1 VKLGPARGEDGEVAR
16 WRRSFQELLTSE
28 VVAGRAPGPVPPRQ
42 WAPLCA
48 RLVQDSRAPSPGPSW
63 WTPTQAFFGS
73 VETRTDPSAYCWDG
87 MKRIGRRA
95 RPLVFFQFT
104 LAGWGYFELYRR
116 APQRIAPGRGFFAV
130 VPSRH
135 RYYLPPSSPGWTF
148 AWLGIYHPYL
158 VRRIAAQVARSG
170 PVVAMSPESPLV
182 AAAARLVRGA
192 FQKDFRDRFDV
203 EMALFELVIA
213 YERLAHKLSDPEG
226 ERERLLDALRARVMG
241 DPSRPLGVARV
252 AAEHGMS
259 RSHFSH
265 YLKARTGLSPG
276 RFMTEVRVQEA
287 ARLLVQTRIP
297 VKQIAAACGF
307 TNVNHFGK
315 VFRRY
320 QHLSPAAYRQS
331 LG

>member
-1 VKLGPARGEDGEVAR
+1 VKTERARAEDAEAAR
-16 WRRSFQELLTSE
+16 WRRTSQDLLTSE
-28 VVAGRAPGPVPPRQ
+28 VVAGRAPGPAAPRQ
-42 WAPLCA
+42 WAPLWA
-48 RLVQDSRAPSPGPSW
+48 QLIQDSRAPSPGPNW

-73 VETRTDPSAYCWDG
+73 VETRTDPSAYDWDG
-87 MKRIGRRA
+87 MKRIGRRD

-104 LAGWGYFELYRR
+104 LAGWGYFELYGRP
-116 APQRIAPGRGFFAV
+116 PQRIAPGSGFFAV

-135 RYYLPPSSPGWTF
+135 RYYLPATSPGWTF

-158 VRRIAAQVARSG
+158 LRRIAAEVARSG
-170 PVVAMSPESPLV
+170 PVVTMSPESPLV

-226 ERERLLDALRARVMG
+226 ERERLLEALRIRIMK
-241 DPSRPLGVARV
+241 DPSRPPGVASV

-276 RFMTEVRVQEA
+276 RFMTEARIQEA
-287 ARLLVQTRIP
+287 ARLLVQTRTP

-307 TNVNHFGK
+307 TNVTHFGK
-315 VFRRY
+315 VFRRF